1 MLKHY
6 KSKFPSL
13 YLTAHFTLWL
23 KKIQRARHTPWPLSS
38 AWEIP
43 FQCMIDQLIPSWVTS
58 SHSRKA
64 PTRCGQPLT
73 LHLFHVWVSL
83 KKMSTFVNRNL
94 LNQDKLNVM
103 TALIMGSKA
112 ICWNKSTREISDLP
126 WTHFHS
132 TLTVTLPL
140 CTTTLQ
146 SGIVILPVKACM
158 GRNNNK

>member
-6 KSKFPSL
+6 ESKFPSL

-83 KKMSTFVNRNL
+83 KKKSTFVNRNL
-94 LNQDKLNVM
+94 LNQDKLKKWLLWSWVQKQYAEINQHM
-103 TALIMGSKA
+103 KFQIYLEHIFIAL
-112 ICWNKSTREISDLP
+112 
-126 WTHFHS
+126 
-132 TLTVTLPL
+132 
-140 CTTTLQ
+140 LQ
-146 SGIVILPVKACM
+146 LHCHYVLQLYRVA
-158 GRNNNK
+158 